1 MPKIC
6 PIEKLTGGVFER
18 ERERIEC
25 IKENNRIIKKE
36 FNRIINIEFNIV
48 KKIECNRV
56 KKIECN
62 RMKKI

>member
-48 KKIECNRV
+48 KKIEC
-56 KKIECN
+56 I
-62 RMKKI
+62 